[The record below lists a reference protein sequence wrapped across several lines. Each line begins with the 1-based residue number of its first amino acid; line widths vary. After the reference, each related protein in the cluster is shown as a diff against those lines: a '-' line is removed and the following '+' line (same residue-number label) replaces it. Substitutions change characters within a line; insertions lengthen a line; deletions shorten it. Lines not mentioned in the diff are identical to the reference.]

1 MRFSFFAARP
11 QPPYLGFKKPV
22 YFCIRDDDTSFFT
35 SAEELERAYGDI
47 LKWGPVSLAVVP
59 FHRAGTSKAVPE
71 KFRGRW
77 TIHPLHKNRDLVE
90 YLRLKIKQGQF
101 EIMLHGYHHDEP
113 HGRPEFSNGANLTPK
128 IIDARKYLEDLLDT
142 SIRVFVPPHNTIG
155 SEGLAAIAR
164 AGLHLGGIGGIRSGW
179 PLFSYTS
186 WSLWVRLR
194 IWAKTGGPG
203 VPWILDLGNH
213 REIAG
218 NPVTPSASFAKN
230 KASLESALRLGGVFC
245 AATHYWELGVR
256 GTNPGNPAVGEHLR
270 LLIDRAHSD
279 SQVIWGSVGDVVS
292 ECGAV
297 I

>member
-1 MRFSFFAARP
+1 M
-11 QPPYLGFKKPV
+11 

-35 SAEELERAYGDI
+35 SPEELERAYGEI

-77 TIHPLHKNRDLVE
+77 TIHPLHRNRDLVE
-90 YLRLKIKQGQF
+90 YLRLKVKQGKF

-113 HGRPEFSNGANLTPK
+113 NDIPEFSNGEKLTQK
-128 IIDARKYLEDLLDT
+128 IIDARKYLEDLLGT

-155 SEGLAAIAR
+155 PQGLAAIAR

-179 PLFSYTS
+179 PLLSHRS
-186 WSLWVRLR
+186 WLLWLRLR
-194 IWAKTGGPG
+194 SWDTNNGLGI
-203 VPWILDLGNH
+203 PWVLDLGDH

-218 NPVTPSASFAKN
+218 NPVTPAASFAKN
-230 KASLESALRLGGVFC
+230 KASLELALRLGGVFC
-245 AATHYWELGVR
+245 VATHYWELPVCS
-256 GTNPGNPAVGEHLR
+256 TNPGNPVVGEQLK

-279 SQVIWGSVGDVVS
+279 PRVVWRSVGDIVS
-292 ECGAV
+292 ECAAV